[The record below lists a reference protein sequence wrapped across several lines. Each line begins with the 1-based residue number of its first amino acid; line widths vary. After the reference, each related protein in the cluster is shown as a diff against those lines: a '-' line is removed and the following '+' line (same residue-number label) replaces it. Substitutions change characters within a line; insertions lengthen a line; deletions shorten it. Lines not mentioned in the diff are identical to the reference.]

1 MARRIPAR
9 GTIVRGVAVVGVLA
23 VIGGFAAFAPGFDS
37 KQTVPDTGTVWAYE
51 GGATPRYGSVTT
63 ALGELDSVK
72 QVEHPSTLIQT
83 SSRVLMYSRA
93 DTQVEPVNVASPV
106 DLVGKTVGS
115 KSIDAAQIASSG
127 DYVAYRTSSGVSAG
141 TLDQAGSGHLPALT
155 LTSGSHSAY
164 TSAAIAVDSTGIVY
178 SYSAKLG
185 SVARYSIPE
194 HRLLGSDSVT
204 LGPKSGVSITAI
216 DQSWVLLSGS
226 RLWFSGKAPVKI
238 SVSGKSKLEQPAT
251 GLTGRAAQAVYV
263 SDSAGL
269 KSYQLDGASSSPIAD
284 VSASGT
290 AASPTSLDGTVY
302 AAWLTPTGPG
312 KLWNSNTGKL
322 VSLSYGSHQLSG
334 STAITP
340 TFQTNGR
347 EMILNETTRG
357 WVWTVP
363 DGKLVPSSQAWEAKG
378 SSTNQEDQTTA
389 QVQKVVDP
397 KPPTAVADQFGV
409 RAGQLVTL
417 PVLLNDH
424 DPNEDVLSIVPSS
437 LRGPSASFATLKVTN
452 DEQEIVAQLS
462 PTASGT
468 ATFTYQVT
476 DGTSANGGLKSTPA
490 TVTLSVRSD
499 SVNTAP
505 KWCGVQGCLTK
516 WPTPQAAPGSK
527 VTVDALDGW
536 VDPEGDP
543 FFISSVTIQDGGVG
557 SVASTP
563 QGQVVYQDP
572 NPNGTAAVVHV
583 DVQVSDTD
591 GLTTDKAMTVTITPT
606 PALVAKSFVAVG
618 EAGQPLTVDLSSHVV
633 GAVHGLT
640 VVSAKPL
647 TSAGTATV
655 NGTSPSFV
663 FEASAA
669 GSYLID
675 YTVADGDRRETG
687 LARVIL
693 EAASGAQLTTAP
705 VTAFVELN
713 QDTTVDVL
721 SAVSNP
727 QNLVL
732 LVSGVSAS
740 PAPGSDLEVNDVA
753 QNQLRISG
761 ISASGRPGKVGV
773 VNYTVSD
780 GTGNRNATA
789 QGQATVYLVPTPSPA
804 RPITV
809 DDSVTVR
816 AGAEIDVPVL
826 DNDVSAS
833 GSTLDLDPTNVQ
845 VPAKSGMAFA
855 SGSVVRYLAPTKPGK
870 YDVVYHAYSAGYPQ
884 LSDAATIHF
893 TVVGNGSNAPPTPP
907 ALAARV
913 TSGQSVSIPFTSFG
927 VDPDGDAV
935 TLATVTAQP
944 HNGSAS
950 ISSDGTSL
958 VYTSFVGSPGGSDQ
972 FTYKV
977 RDSKGKTGT
986 ASVEIGVLAAAD
998 ADPSPVTYSDY
1009 VTIKRGGQAVVYP
1022 LANDIDPAGGTLAL
1036 GAKSVLPDLPQ
1047 TPTTV
1052 AAYTRQLTT
1061 MNPRITGNTVKFSA
1075 GDEVGTKSF
1084 LYTVRDSSTG
1094 ATAEGR
1100 IIITVTST
1108 DVPQWPIV
1116 TDTTATALTRA
1127 KLSQGID
1134 VVSGKVSWTSG
1145 DASKLA
1151 LSLVGNPTGFSVVGG
1166 SEIKGDV
1173 SDQQAATIP
1182 FELAGKDFSG
1192 NEVRTFGFLHI
1203 PALADTSLSLT
1214 SIPKLTTPEDTP
1226 ITFDIAKYIG
1236 TPTGSTLEV
1245 DKSTSSLPTSG
1256 SRHGAQCKL
1265 VGASSIEYSTGV
1277 GTIYDD
1283 SCTVA
1288 VKLSSQTYYSYL
1300 VFPIHIKA
1308 KHPQPVLGVT
1318 SLVSSPGKSSGAVD
1332 YDLQNITTW
1341 DGDISTLKYSVS
1353 SYAGTQFTVAMASDG
1368 HTLTV
1373 KANDTAI
1380 PGSQEIVLVTAAGP
1394 AVTSPAPIGKILLR
1408 VGPEP
1413 SQLPVGAHVTEP
1425 CSQNQSSCVWK
1436 LVGGPGEVN
1445 PFATA
1450 LTVVS
1455 VTNPAS
1461 CPQLTFSPSGSQS
1474 VSVSWA
1480 DSAPGGSCT
1489 ASFVVQDAANRQG
1502 TGTVTIDFKAY
1513 PSVADSLTQIGSPS
1527 SVTLQVNPG
1536 ASAAAYPALSG
1547 FHIYGSPSGGPVLT
1561 TCTSSGA
1568 CKPITDLRPG
1578 VKTTFYAKSYNSVGD
1593 SVNSISDVAWAYS
1606 PPGAPTISNAHSVYS
1621 PASTTSKGELAFTVT
1636 PSPGGPP
1643 IGSYQL
1649 SCDGAPATVGGNG
1662 TSAAS
1667 AQAQFPVSCN
1677 SLEATA
1683 VAAVQPY
1690 DGSSGNGPQ
1699 SDSASV
1705 TVAGVPSIGSISG
1718 SSPTSGQIDI
1728 AAGNENT
1735 NNGNALNIVYAV
1747 FSGNSFGA
1755 GDCSTSD
1762 GTAVSIGGSGLEQ
1775 EGPSS
1780 TFTGLDITIAHTVV
1794 ACGTNGYGIAV
1805 ASARDVAAQPVPAYS
1820 STEVYTLSDGS
1831 VSGVYQVQLPAED
1844 APTGF
1849 HTVFSPTSFP
1859 FGAVPSIT
1867 GKYCLASDSAVCGAQ
1882 GSVAAADSAKQ
1893 EPVRVTSPSLTCRSV
1908 LLSNS
1913 AQASAAITGPG
1924 SASVTDLQYMED
1936 PSDGWNDASSPDSI
1950 PGSATK
1956 IQGKVVVTWTGVD
1969 SALTPYT
1976 TSAELGDDCR

>member
-1 MARRIPAR
+1 MARRVPAP
-9 GTIVRGVAVVGVLA
+9 GTVVRVAAVVGVLA

-37 KQTVPDTGTVWAYE
+37 KQTPPDTGTVWAYE
-51 GGATPRYGSVTT
+51 GGSTPRYGSVNT

-83 SSRVLMYSRA
+83 ASRVLMYSRA
-93 DTQVEPVNVASPV
+93 DTQLEPVNVASPV
-106 DLVGKTVGS
+106 DLVGKTGGS
-115 KSIDAAQIASSG
+115 KSIDAIQVASSG
-127 DYVAYRTSSGVSAG
+127 NYVAYRTSSGVSGG
-141 TLDQAGSGHLPALT
+141 TLAEAGSGHLPVLALGG
-155 LTSGSHSAY
+155 GSHSAY
-164 TSAAIAVDSTGIVY
+164 ASTAISVDSTGVVY
-178 SYSAKLG
+178 SYSAKRG

-194 HRLLGSDSVT
+194 HRLLGSDAVT

-238 SVSGKSKLEQPAT
+238 SVSGKTKLEQPAT

-263 SDSAGL
+263 SDSGGL

-290 AASPTSLDGTVY
+290 PAAPTAVDGVVY
-302 AAWLTPTGPG
+302 AAWLAPTGPG
-312 KLWNSNTGKL
+312 KLWNSNNGKL
-322 VSLSYGSHQLSG
+322 TSLSYGSHQLSA

-363 DGKLVPSSQAWEAKG
+363 DGKLVPSSQAWDAKG
-378 SSTNQEDQTTA
+378 SSTDEEDQTTA
-389 QVQKVVDP
+389 LVQKVVDP
-397 KPPTAVADQFGV
+397 KPPVAVADQFGV

-437 LRGPSASFATLKVTN
+437 LRGMNASFATLKVTN
-452 DEQEIVAQLS
+452 DEQEIVAQVS
-462 PTASGT
+462 PSASGT
-468 ATFTYQVT
+468 ASFTYQVT
-476 DGTSANGGLKSTPA
+476 DGTSANGGLKSVQA
-490 TVTLSVRSD
+490 TVTLSVKSD
-499 SVNTAP
+499 SANTAP
-505 KWCGVQGCLTK
+505 KWCGVQGCLAK

-543 FFISSVTIQDGGVG
+543 FFISSVTIHDGVG
-557 SVASTP
+557 SVAATP
-563 QGQVVYQDP
+563 QGQIVYQDP
-572 NPNGTAAVVHV
+572 NPNGTAGVVHV
-583 DVQVSDTD
+583 NVQVSDTS

-606 PALVAKSFVAVG
+606 PGLVAKSFVAVG
-618 EAGQPLTVDLSSHVV
+618 EAGQPLTVDLSSHVT
-633 GAVHGLT
+633 GNVHDLT

-655 NGTSPSFV
+655 KGTSPSFV

-740 PAPGSDLEVNDVA
+740 PVPGGDLEVNNVA

-780 GTGNRNATA
+780 GSGNRNATA
-789 QGQATVYLVPTPSPA
+789 QGQATVYLVPTPPPA
-804 RPITV
+804 RPIAV

-816 AGAEIDVPVL
+816 AGAEIDVPAL

-833 GSTLDLDPTNVQ
+833 GSTLDLDPTDIQ

-870 YDVVYHAYSAGYPQ
+870 YDVVYHVFSAGYPQ

-893 TVVGNGSNAPPTPP
+893 TVVGTGPDAAPTPP
-907 ALAARV
+907 DLAARV
-913 TSGQSVSIPFTSFG
+913 TSGQSVSIPFQSFG
-927 VDPDGDAV
+927 VDPDGDPV
-935 TLATVTAQP
+935 TLATVSGQP

-977 RDSKGKTGT
+977 RDPQGKTGT
-986 ASVEIGVLAAAD
+986 ATVKIGVLDAAD

-1009 VTIKRGGQAVVYP
+1009 VTIKRGGEAVVYP
-1022 LANDIDPAGGTLAL
+1022 IANDIDPSGGTLAL
-1036 GAKSVLPDLPQ
+1036 GAKSVVPDLPQ
-1047 TPTTV
+1047 TSTTL
-1052 AAYTRQLTT
+1052 AAYTKQLTT
-1061 MNPRITGNTVKFSA
+1061 MDPRVTGNTVKFSA
-1075 GDEVGTKSF
+1075 GTEVGTKSF

-1094 ATAEGR
+1094 ATAAGR
-1100 IIITVTST
+1100 IVITVSSS
-1108 DVPQWPIV
+1108 DVPQWPVV
-1116 TDTTATALTRA
+1116 TDTTATAITRG

-1151 LSLVGNPTGFSVVGG
+1151 LSLVGNPAGFSVVGG
-1166 SEIKGDV
+1166 SEIKGDL
-1173 SDQQAATIP
+1173 SDEQAATIP
-1182 FELAGKDFSG
+1182 FELSGKDFAG
-1192 NEVRTFGFLHI
+1192 NEVHTFGFLHI
-1203 PALADTSLSLT
+1203 PALADTSLSLV
-1214 SIPKLTTPEDTP
+1214 SIPKLTTPEATP
-1226 ITFDIAKYIG
+1226 ITFDIAKYVG
-1236 TPTGSTLEV
+1236 TPAGSTLNI
-1245 DKSTSSLPTSG
+1245 DKTAASLPTSG
-1256 SRHGAQCKL
+1256 SRRGAQCKL
-1265 VGASSIEYSTGV
+1265 VGGSSIQYQTGV

-1283 SCTVA
+1283 SCVVG

-1318 SLVSSPGKSSGAVD
+1318 SLVSSPGKASRAVN
-1332 YDLQNITTW
+1332 YDLRSITTW
-1341 DGDISTLKYSVS
+1341 DGDISTLTYSIS
-1353 SYAGTQFTVAMASDG
+1353 SYAGTQFTVAMAGDG

-1380 PGSQEIVLVTAAGP
+1380 PGSQEIVLVTAKGP
-1394 AVTSPAPIGKILLR
+1394 GVSSPTPVGKILLR

-1445 PFATA
+1445 PFTTA
-1450 LTVVS
+1450 MTVVS
-1455 VTNPAS
+1455 ITNPAS
-1461 CPQLTFSPSGSQS
+1461 CPQLTFSPSGPQS
-1474 VSVSWA
+1474 VSVNWS
-1480 DSAPGGSCT
+1480 DTAPGGTCT
-1489 ASFVVQDAANRQG
+1489 GSFVVQDAAQRQG
-1502 TGTVTIDFKAY
+1502 TGTITIDFKAY

-1536 ASAAAYPALSG
+1536 AASAAFPALTG
-1547 FHIYGSPSGGPVLT
+1547 FHIYNSPSGGTVMS
-1561 TCTSSGA
+1561 TCTASGA
-1568 CKPITDLRPG
+1568 CKTITGLQPG

-1593 SVNSISDVAWAYS
+1593 SVNSISDVAWAYT
-1606 PPGAPTISNAHSVYS
+1606 PPGAPAISNAHTIYS
-1621 PASTTSKGELAFTVT
+1621 PDNTTSQGELAFTVT
-1636 PSPGGPP
+1636 PSSGGPA
-1643 IGSYQL
+1643 IGTYQL
-1649 SCDGAPATVGGNG
+1649 SCGAATVTVGGNG

-1667 AQAQFPVSCN
+1667 AQVQLPVSCN
-1677 SLEATA
+1677 SLRATA
-1683 VAAVQPY
+1683 IAAVQPY
-1690 DGSSGNGPQ
+1690 DKSSGNGPQ
-1699 SDSASV
+1699 SSPVSV

-1718 SSPTSGQIDI
+1718 NSPTSGEIDI
-1728 AAGNENT
+1728 AVGNQST
-1735 NNGNALNIVYAV
+1735 NNGGALSVTYAV
-1747 FSGNSFGA
+1747 FAGNSFSP
-1755 GDCSTSD
+1755 GDCSTSN
-1762 GTAVSIGGSGLEQ
+1762 GTAVSVGGSGLEQ
-1775 EGPSS
+1775 EGASS
-1780 TFTGLDITIAHTVV
+1780 SFTGLDISIAHTVV
-1794 ACGTNGYGIAV
+1794 ACGTNGYGIAI
-1805 ASARDVAAQPVPAYS
+1805 ASARDVAAQPVPAYP
-1820 STEVYTLSDGS
+1820 STEVYALSDGS
-1831 VSGVYQVQLPAED
+1831 ASGIYQVQLPPND
-1844 APTGF
+1844 APAGF
-1849 HTVFSPTSFP
+1849 TATFSPTSFP

-1867 GKYCLASDSAVCGAQ
+1867 GKYCLTSDSSVCGASA
-1882 GSVAAADSAKQ
+1882 SVAPADGAKQ
-1893 EPVRVTSPSLTCRSV
+1893 EPVKVTSPSLTCKNV

-1913 AQASAAITGPG
+1913 AKATAVITGPG
-1924 SASVTDLQYMED
+1924 SASVTGLQYMD
-1936 PSDGWNDASSPDSI
+1936 PSSGNWVDASSPDSI
-1950 PGSATK
+1950 PANATK
-1956 IQGKVVVTWTGVD
+1956 IHGTVVVTWSGVD
-1969 SALTPYT
+1969 SGLAAYA
-1976 TSAELGDDCR
+1976 SGDLSGDC